1 VQYLDECTTFLHQ
14 FLPTAIFEVGDI
26 VLTGRLQLLA
36 KEFRVIDE
44 TSPLWLCCSSLLD
57 IALCFD
63 HSDETYS
70 WNGWSKQ
77 QIGNF
82 LQSLPSRSSIVVG
95 VWETLC
101 EKEGNTEREK
111 LVIGLVCEVIN
122 GEVHSV
128 RTFDALSADGL
139 KPSDQLEPGIDDAQE
154 IIRHTERA
162 VAPVAWA
169 LFMEKSTWD
178 EWLFASV
185 DESAVLEKAQQLM
198 ELAHQGRCV
207 LMRSKAKYN

>member
-1 VQYLDECTTFLHQ
+1 MNECARFLHQ
-14 FLPTAIFEVGDI
+14 FLPTAIFEVDDI
-26 VLTGRLQLLA
+26 VFTGRLQLLA

-44 TSPLWLCCSSLLD
+44 TSPLWMCCSSLLD
-57 IALCFD
+57 IAMCFD

-77 QIGNF
+77 QIRNF
-82 LQSLPSRSSIVVG
+82 LQALPSRSSIVVG
-95 VWETLC
+95 VWDTLC
-101 EKEGNTEREK
+101 EKEGDTKREE

-122 GEVHSV
+122 GEVHSI
-128 RTFDALSADGL
+128 RTFDALNVDGL
-139 KPSDQLEPGIDDAQE
+139 KPSDGLEPGIDDARE
-154 IIRHTERA
+154 IILHTERA

-178 EWLFASV
+178 EWLFASA
-185 DESAVLEKAQQLM
+185 DENAVLEKGPQLI